1 MIQENRNKIILDNL
15 YNLCYNISIVK
26 IKYIWS
32 KKILDIYF
40 NLCYNIRVVRIKG
53 LNPLNVLKIILD
65 R

>member
-15 YNLCYNISIVK
+15 YNLCYNIGIVK

-40 NLCYNIRVVRIKG
+40 NLCYNIRVV
-53 LNPLNVLKIILD
+53 NSDPLKQVF
-65 R
+65 